1 MMILMT
7 ATSTI
12 TVMTLENDYYNDDY
26 DDGDDDLQVVKQSP
40 PAPFVSLNSSS
51 APSGREREEEG
62 VSRNTSLS
70 ITKYKVFLQQKY
82 CELFLQ
88 VFQQLRCS
96 NLTLTV
102 NDIHSHLQLYL
113 YLYLHLKNSIMISYA
128 FALYLYL

>member
-12 TVMTLENDYYNDDY
+12 TVMTLENDYHNDDY

-62 VSRNTSLS
+62 VSRNTLLS

-88 VFQQLRCS
+88 VFEQLGCN
-96 NLTLTV
+96 NLTLTF
-102 NDIHSHLQLYL
+102 NDFHSHLH
-113 YLYLHLKNSIMISYA
+113 LHCISICTC
-128 FALYLYL
+128 

>member
-62 VSRNTSLS
+62 VSRNTLLS

-102 NDIHSHLQLYL
+102 NYIHSHLQLYL
-113 YLYLHLKNSIMISYA
+113 NLYLHLKNSIITSYA

>member
-1 MMILMT
+1 MMIQMT

-12 TVMTLENDYYNDDY
+12 TVATLGNDYHND

-62 VSRNTSLS
+62 VSRNTPLS

-88 VFQQLRCS
+88 VFEELGCN
-96 NLTLTV
+96 NLTLTF
-102 NDIHSHLQLYL
+102 NDFHSHL
-113 YLYLHLKNSIMISYA
+113 HLLCICICTC
-128 FALYLYL
+128 